1 MLDPFEFFYH
11 PEPEPEPD
19 EDAEQRYRDLVLVV
33 RDGIPVRKL
42 AAIGINPE
50 PVIARMLVD
59 GVIGP
64 DLKPLRP
71 IDQYEWK
78 EVEALEGAQIR
89 RFASV

>member
-42 AAIGINPE
+42 AAIGINPG

-78 EVEALEGAQIR
+78 EVEALEGAQISW
-89 RFASV
+89 FASV